1 MRPFPRALRAGTLV
15 RRYKR
20 FLADICFP
28 DGAVEC
34 VHCPNP
40 GAMTG
45 LAEHG
50 SAVLVSKSDDSR
62 RKLAWTWEMVRVGRI
77 WVGVNTQI
85 ANRVVGHWLK
95 TRRLFPEYGEVRS
108 EVRRGA
114 TRFDFVLDNR
124 CVLEVKSVTLASGQ
138 IGAFPDSVTERGR
151 RHVEELAR
159 LRREGWRA
167 VLFYFVARS
176 DVTHVRP
183 ADEVDPEYGRAL
195 RRAAADGVEVVAI
208 GARFTRR
215 GVSMGPFLE
224 VVL

>member
-1 MRPFPRALRAGTLV
+1 MRPFPRPLRSGSLV

-20 FLADICFP
+20 FLADICFA
-28 DGAVEC
+28 DGAVRC

-45 LAEHG
+45 LAEPG
-50 SAVLVSKSDDSR
+50 QAVLVSKSDDSR

-85 ANRVVGHWLK
+85 ANRVVGHWLRS
-95 TRRLFPEYGEVRS
+95 RRLFGEYGVVRS

-114 TRFDFVLDNR
+114 TRFDFVLDDR

-138 IGAFPDSVTERGR
+138 IGAFPDAVTECGR

-159 LRREGWRA
+159 ARREGLRA
-167 VLFYFVARS
+167 VLLYFVARS

-183 ADEVDPEYGRAL
+183 ADVVDPESGRAL
-195 RRAAADGVEVVAI
+195 RRAAADGVEVVAV
-208 GARFTRR
+208 GTRFTRR
-215 GVSMGPFLE
+215 GVSRGPFLE